1 MDATSS
7 SVSIVIYST
16 LIVWLMLQL
25 VSTLKADQLD
35 LAELLM
41 NSLLGRQVDN
51 SYIARMYSI
60 RGLGNMADIEG
71 NQVHKCNEPITL
83 FSQH

>member
-1 MDATSS
+1 M
-7 SVSIVIYST
+7 
-16 LIVWLMLQL
+16 
-25 VSTLKADQLD
+25 STLKADQLD

-51 SYIARMYSI
+51 SYIVRMYSI

-71 NQVHKCNEPITL
+71 NQVTSVINQL
-83 FSQH
+83 LYFYDY

>member
-1 MDATSS
+1 M
-7 SVSIVIYST
+7 
-16 LIVWLMLQL
+16 
-25 VSTLKADQLD
+25 STLKADQLD

-51 SYIARMYSI
+51 SYIVRMYSI

-71 NQVHKCNEPITL
+71 NQVTSVMNHSLYFYNIKMH
-83 FSQH
+83 S

>member
-1 MDATSS
+1 
-7 SVSIVIYST
+7 
-16 LIVWLMLQL
+16 MLQL

-71 NQVHKCNEPITL
+71 NQVHKCNEPITFIFTTL
-83 FSQH
+83 KYVGS

>member
-1 MDATSS
+1 M
-7 SVSIVIYST
+7 
-16 LIVWLMLQL
+16 
-25 VSTLKADQLD
+25 STLKADQLD

-51 SYIARMYSI
+51 SYIVRMYSI

-71 NQVHKCNEPITL
+71 NQVTSVMNQL
-83 FSQH
+83 LYFYDY